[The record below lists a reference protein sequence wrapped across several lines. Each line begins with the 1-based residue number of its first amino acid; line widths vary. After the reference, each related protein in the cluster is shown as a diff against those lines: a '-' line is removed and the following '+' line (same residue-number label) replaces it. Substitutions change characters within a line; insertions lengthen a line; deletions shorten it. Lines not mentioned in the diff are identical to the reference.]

1 MIRSRALLVLGLL
14 LAARDV
20 GAQRVTSDNAL
31 KRGLPPM
38 AVRPVCPTVARMPA
52 PSAAQRR
59 QASDLAQRGQQ
70 SAILGDRA
78 AARDQ
83 LRQAAAL
90 DPTDPD
96 LAYQLAR
103 AHEGSAANAE
113 ALLEYCRFL
122 AMAPTAPEASEA
134 RERVQALAPVAR
146 TPVETPAIAA
156 FRAGI
161 SAFER
166 GLMAAADAAF
176 TRAIVAE
183 PQWPEPY
190 YDRALARIARGE
202 KPLAVRDLEQYLRLR
217 PEADDRA
224 AVVSRIA
231 SLRGADLLS
240 PSTALARGLIV
251 PGGGQFYTGRRVLGI
266 ATLAAATGSVLWAL
280 KTDPVTRTVQE
291 TAIDPFGNSYT
302 FSTTRTEVGRPNLG
316 RGLGV
321 TAALVAVTAVESYA
335 FARRI
340 RAGTSRISA
349 VVLPTGRSMALR
361 ASATW

>member
-1 MIRSRALLVLGLL
+1 MIRSRALLVVALL
-14 LAARDV
+14 VAARDV
-20 GAQRVTSDNAL
+20 NAQRAAADNAL

-38 AVRPVCPTVARMPA
+38 AVRPVCPTPARA
-52 PSAAQRR
+52 PVPTAAQRR

-70 SAILGDRA
+70 SAILGDRT

-103 AHEGSAANAE
+103 AYEGSGANAE

-122 AMAPTAPEASEA
+122 AIAPAAPEASEA

-146 TPVETPAIAA
+146 APVETPAINA

-161 SAFER
+161 TAFER

-176 TRAIVAE
+176 TRAIAAE

-190 YDRALARIARGE
+190 FDRALARIARGE

-224 AVVSRIA
+224 AVVARIA
-231 SLRGADLLS
+231 SLRGTDMLS
-240 PSTALARGLIV
+240 PSTALTRGLIL
-251 PGGGQFYTGRRVLGI
+251 PGGGQFYTGRRVLGV
-266 ATLAAATGSVLWAL
+266 ATLAGAAGSVLWAL
-280 KTDPVTRTVQE
+280 KTDPVTRTVQQ
-291 TAIDPFGNSYT
+291 TAIDPFGNPYT
-302 FSTTRTEVGRPNLG
+302 FSTTRTEVGRPYLA

-321 TAALVAVTAVESYA
+321 TAALVAVTAVESFVY
-335 FARRI
+335 ARRI
-340 RAGTSRISA
+340 RAGTSRVSA
-349 VVLPTGRSMALR
+349 VVLPAGRSVALR